1 MTIYVAALA
10 VALGLALACALLL
23 PSSGGS
29 ATVAHSLAL
38 IRSEAQPGE
47 MARNQQPANERLVKP
62 FFDLGRGLA
71 RRLTPTGAS
80 ERLARSLDVAGN
92 PRDWRPDRLLA
103 LKGVGLLLGGVLG
116 LLVGHITLVGIVE
129 AVALAAFC
137 FYLPDILIYNLGTR
151 RQEELRLGLAES
163 LDMLTVCVQAGQS
176 FDAALQQVAQTVSG
190 SVAGEFA
197 RVLQEISIGRSR
209 AEAFSSMAA
218 RTTVPEIK
226 TFVTAIVQADRMG
239 LSIGKVLHEQAE
251 QMRLV
256 RKQRAEEMAQKV
268 PIKLM
273 FPMVACIFPMLFV
286 VLIGPG
292 VMRIIGTFSGAGF

>member
-1 MTIYVAALA
+1 MAIYLAALTVAA
-10 VALGLALACALLL
+10 GLALTCLLL
-23 PSSGGS
+23 LSGSGGT

-38 IRSEAQPGE
+38 IRSEAQPQE
-47 MARNQQPANERLVKP
+47 LARNQQPASERLVKP
-62 FFDLGRGLA
+62 FFDVGRRLA

-103 LKGVGLLLGGVLG
+103 VKGVGLLLGAVLG
-116 LLVGHITLVGIVE
+116 LLLGHLSPAGIVE
-129 AVALAAFC
+129 AVALGAFC
-137 FYLPDILIYNLGTR
+137 FYLPDILVHNLGTR
-151 RQEELRLGLAES
+151 RQEDLRRGLAES

-176 FDAALQQVAQTVSG
+176 FDAALQQVAQTVEG

-209 AEAFSSMAA
+209 PEAFGSMAA

-256 RKQRAEEMAQKV
+256 RKQRAEELAQKV

-286 VLIGPG
+286 VLVGPG